1 MSATLWACLVS
12 LGALWGASFAFL
24 GLAVADLGPY
34 MTVQIRMLIGA
45 AILWAW
51 TGNPFSHPLLR
62 EKRKLAALTAV
73 SLLNAAIPYCL
84 FALVVSLQGAAFG
97 AILNAT
103 APLFASL
110 LAIALLREKPRWTTL
125 LGVLIGFAGTV
136 ALIVGRSGP
145 IAQASWI
152 ALALGLSGSAMYAT
166 SALISRHHLS
176 AVPSKLVATASC
188 AVAALALL
196 PVGLT
201 QWPAHPVSLRGWAGA
216 AGLGVLSTA
225 LGHVLYF
232 KLVSEAGPHRAL
244 SVTYL
249 VPVFGLLWSA
259 LILGERLS
267 LLTIACAIVVLVGVV
282 LAVGQPRP
290 RT

>member
-1 MSATLWACLVS
+1 MSATLWACLVT

-24 GLAVADLGPY
+24 GLAVAEFGPY
-34 MTVQIRMLIGA
+34 MTVQLRMLIGA
-45 AILWAW
+45 MILWAW
-51 TGNPFSHPLLR
+51 TGNPFAHPALR
-62 EKRKLAALTAV
+62 QRRTLAALSAV

-97 AILNAT
+97 AILDAT
-103 APLFASL
+103 APLFAAL
-110 LAIALLREKPRWTTL
+110 LAIGLLRDKPGWRTV
-125 LGVLIGFAGTV
+125 LGVLVGFAGTIM
-136 ALIVGRSGP
+136 LIVGRSGP
-145 IAQASWI
+145 VAPASWA
-152 ALALGLSGSAMYAT
+152 ALALGLGGSAMYAI

-176 AVPSKLVATASC
+176 AVPSRLVATASC

-196 PVGLT
+196 PLGLT
-201 QWPAHPVSLRGWAGA
+201 QWPAQAVSLRGWTGA
-216 AGLGVLSTA
+216 VGLGALSTA

-259 LILGERLS
+259 LILGERVTF
-267 LLTIACAIVVLVGVV
+267 LTIACASIVLAGVV
-282 LAVGQPRP
+282 LAGGPQRP
-290 RT
+290 RS